1 MSFYDVTFEGLVSN
15 RYGTFDHITKKT
27 MDDLGYA
34 YIYYELLDR
43 VRLIMITLWVK
54 SHHVQMHENV
64 L

>member
-1 MSFYDVTFEGLVSN
+1 MTFEGLVSN